1 MSHRMMSPVKVEG
14 RPCPS
19 PAAGGGGAPRPMD
32 GLGDTGPTPFLAK
45 TYDMVDDPAMD
56 AVISWS
62 ATNRS
67 SSGPPP
73 LRHRAIAEV
82 LQAQQLLELRPPAQH
97 LYSRRRLS
105 AVVQKVWHGNSDIL
119 IDQASYGVIDSSSAL
134 GANSWG

>member
-82 LQAQQLLELRPPAQH
+82 LRSLLSHATSLVGQNLALIRK
-97 LYSRRRLS
+97 LFRL
-105 AVVQKVWHGNSDIL
+105 L
-119 IDQASYGVIDSSSAL
+119 AL
-134 GANSWG
+134 VSMPNI